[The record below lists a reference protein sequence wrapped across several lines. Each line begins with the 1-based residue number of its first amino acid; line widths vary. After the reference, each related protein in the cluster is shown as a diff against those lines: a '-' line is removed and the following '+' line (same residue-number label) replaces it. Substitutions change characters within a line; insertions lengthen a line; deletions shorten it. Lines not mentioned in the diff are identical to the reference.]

1 MAAATASV
9 CSESLP
15 SMIHLRIILDILVS
29 GVALSGL
36 LPLAPHLGRL
46 PLVMVIAAFCWG
58 LFADRKSAWLD
69 GRIATLLAT
78 AGTAWYLLQLSRQ
91 NLANPMVSIAVLLLA
106 VRFVTAKSHRN
117 YLQIM
122 AIALFCLAAS
132 SLYGLSPNFLVFL
145 LVQLLFA
152 TLALVFLTFYQRNPE
167 FSIPRKD
174 LAQLLKTALAIP
186 LTTVPLM
193 VFFFFILPRTQ
204 FPLWDLLAPGGSE
217 RSGVSDSLQPGD
229 KSSIST
235 GGGVVFR
242 AAMEKLPP
250 GSLYWRCM
258 VLNSFDGKSWKRLPP
273 PGRDTPL
280 HQGTELTEQTIF
292 LEPGQ
297 TPFYPGLDLP
307 IQLGTIRG
315 IKTADNLFKPY
326 VRGGTRLKY
335 RMQSAVV
342 PGPQRRTMKLD
353 RRFYTA
359 LPELVPPRLARLGLD
374 LEKRYRSD
382 RERMDALEKL
392 FMDARLNYGTTGLPT
407 GDGAMEDFLFVTRK
421 GHCELFASTFA
432 LLLRL
437 SGVPSR
443 LVGGY
448 LGGEYSEVG
457 GYYLVTAGRAH
468 IWVEAWIEGSG
479 WVRIDPSRL
488 TENFGA
494 ISEGRGRSL
503 QSRIAVYMDALSY
516 YWNSAV
522 INYDL
527 ERQISLVTTAG
538 ANLKQLSLPQ
548 VRSRTVI
555 GSAVAAA
562 LVLGLILLARRKPLT
577 SEEKVLRRFRRLLRR
592 RYGVE
597 IGPGSGLQSAVA
609 PLGEPELERFVEI
622 YSAAVYRDC
631 PLSDEEL
638 RELKGILAGEG
649 KKG

>member
-1 MAAATASV
+1 
-9 CSESLP
+9 
-15 SMIHLRIILDILVS
+15 MIHLRTILHILVS

-36 LPLAPHLGRL
+36 LSIAPHLERL
-46 PLVMVIAAFCWG
+46 PLVVVIAAFLWG
-58 LFADRKSAWLD
+58 LYADRKSAWLD

-78 AGTAWYLLQLSRQ
+78 AGTAWYLLQTNRN
-91 NLANPMVSIAVLLLA
+91 NLATPMVSIAVILLA

-145 LVQLLFA
+145 LVQLLLA
-152 TLALVFLTFYQRNPE
+152 TLALVFLTFYQRNPG
-167 FSIPRKD
+167 FSIPRQD
-174 LAQLLKTALAIP
+174 LVPLMKTALAIP
-186 LTTVPLM
+186 LATLPLM

-204 FPLWDLLAPGGSE
+204 FPLWDLLARGGSD
-217 RSGVSDSLQPGD
+217 RPGVSDSLQPGD
-229 KSSIST
+229 KASIST

-242 AAMEKLPP
+242 AAMAKVPP

-258 VLNSFDGKSWKRLPP
+258 VLNSFDGRSWKRLPP
-273 PGRDTPL
+273 PGEDSPF
-280 HQGTELTEQTIF
+280 HQGKELTEQTIF

-315 IKTADNLFKPY
+315 IRTADNLFQPY
-326 VRGGTRLKY
+326 YRGGTRLKY

-342 PGPQRRTMKLD
+342 PGPQRRIVKMD

-359 LPELVPPRLARLGLD
+359 LPQQVPPRLARLGRELG
-374 LEKRYRSD
+374 KTYRSD
-382 RERMDALEKL
+382 RERLDALEKL
-392 FMDARLNYGTTGLPT
+392 FMDARLKYGTTGLPT
-407 GDGAMEDFLFVTRK
+407 GEGAMEDFLFRTKR

-437 SGVPSR
+437 SGIPSR

-448 LGGEYSEVG
+448 LGGEYSDVG
-457 GYYLVTAGRAH
+457 GYYLVSSGRAH
-468 IWVEAWIEGSG
+468 IWVEAWLEGSG

-488 TENFGA
+488 TDNFGA
-494 ISEGRGRSL
+494 VSEGRDRSL
-503 QSRIAVYMDALSY
+503 QSRFALYMDAFSY

-527 ERQISLVTTAG
+527 ERQVSLVTSAG
-538 ANLKQLSLPQ
+538 ANLKQLSLPK
-548 VRSRTVI
+548 VRTMKIFSSLGI
-555 GSAVAAA
+555 AAA
-562 LVLGLILLARRKPLT
+562 VLGVILLARRKPV
-577 SEEKVLRRFRRLLRR
+577 SAEERILRRLRRLLRR
-592 RYGVE
+592 RYGVG
-597 IGPGSGLQSAVA
+597 IPAGSGLQSAVT
-609 PLGEPELERFVEI
+609 PLGEPGLERFVEI

-631 PLSDEEL
+631 PLSDGEL
-638 RELKGILAGEG
+638 RELKGILKMLET
-649 KKG
+649 KG